1 MFNTQSLLTK
11 PLQAGDQV
19 VTYLSGSV
27 EGGSPAG
34 LGWHALLPYDWE
46 LDVSL
51 TCDLSADPTIKIT
64 EDATGDE

>member
-1 MFNTQSLLTK
+1 M
-11 PLQAGDQV
+11 